1 MKCLTVL
8 PACLLLLWTLTASVS
23 CQTTA
28 QPLTRPVIVAKTVSD
43 GIELSCLENKYR
55 IQAKNGSI
63 HDSLKLE
70 YKDDNTGEYACV
82 KIEEDEVEAIEKIYV
97 KFRTCDNCVELDVP
111 SIVGLVMG
119 NVVATTVIGVAVY
132 LIASQTRNGPVT
144 SHKSSDRQRL
154 VQNEVTNRPTNEH
167 YQVLKPKAQR
177 DTYDVLTN
185 RR

>member
-23 CQTTA
+23 CEGAGSQSK
-28 QPLTRPVIVAKTVSD
+28 PMMVAKTISD
-43 GIELSCLENKYR
+43 AIVLSCGKDYKFTGKDV
-55 IQAKNGSI
+55 QDDG
-63 HDSLKLE
+63 SLKLE
-70 YKDDNTGEYACV
+70 YKDEKTGEYTCV
-82 KIEEDEVEAIEKIYV
+82 KTVEDGDTTDELKVYV
-97 KFRTCDNCVELDVP
+97 KFRSCDNCVQLDTS
-111 SIVGLVMG
+111 SIVGLAVG

-132 LIASQTRNGPVT
+132 LIASQTRIGPVT

-154 VQNEVTNRPTNEH
+154 VQNEVSNRSANEH
-167 YQVLKPKAQR
+167 YQVLKHKGQR